1 MSGANRINKGLAIA
15 IAATFAVTLAGCSGN
30 GGGAGGDVKQ
40 DENSALEVWIR
51 KAPDSPPAI
60 TAQKFVDAFT
70 EKTGIPTELT
80 TIQDGFE
87 TKLEQAAA
95 QKDLPDIIINDGAQ
109 GGNMADK
116 GLVRTIDRSTF
127 AADDQVKPQAWDQA
141 TMTDGS
147 VIGVPV
153 NAQSFALFI
162 RADWRKNLG
171 LELPETWDDLDEMAR
186 AFTNEDPDGNGKNDT
201 SGWVIPASTERGYA
215 SWYFSTFQYSAGG
228 DVFSGEPGS
237 YTPTNAA

>member
-1 MSGANRINKGLAIA
+1 
-15 IAATFAVTLAGCSGN
+15 
-30 GGGAGGDVKQ
+30 
-40 DENSALEVWIR
+40 
-51 KAPDSPPAI
+51 
-60 TAQKFVDAFT
+60 
-70 EKTGIPTELT
+70 
-80 TIQDGFE
+80 
-87 TKLEQAAA
+87 
-95 QKDLPDIIINDGAQ
+95 
-109 GGNMADK
+109 MADK

-186 AFTNEDPDGNGKNDT
+186 A
-201 SGWVIPASTERGYA
+201 
-215 SWYFSTFQYSAGG
+215 
-228 DVFSGEPGS
+228 
-237 YTPTNAA
+237 